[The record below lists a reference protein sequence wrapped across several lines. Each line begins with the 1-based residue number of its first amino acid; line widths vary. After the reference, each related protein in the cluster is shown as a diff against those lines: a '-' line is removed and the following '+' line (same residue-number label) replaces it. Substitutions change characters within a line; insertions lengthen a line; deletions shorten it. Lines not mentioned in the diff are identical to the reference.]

1 MGLQEGI
8 RVGWKKRG
16 TWSSASHPSR
26 QRRVQTMNLSEL
38 DQFSEGLSVINLLL
52 DWDKTLGKWYS
63 LNREALDRW
72 SVSQPVGF
80 HDVERLMKE
89 IVPDLTQ
96 KLTELQKKKKKFQEQ
111 CKTTHEAINS
121 PPPST
126 PAWKNPEAPKPKRK
140 RPDKNK
146 KEDLTVVEQVEVLLQ
161 GEQDVP
167 S

>member
-1 MGLQEGI
+1 
-8 RVGWKKRG
+8 
-16 TWSSASHPSR
+16 
-26 QRRVQTMNLSEL
+26 MNLSEL

-96 KLTELQKKKKKFQEQ
+96 KLMELQKEKRRPNPNANVPKKRRKK
-111 CKTTHEAINS
+111 T
-121 PPPST
+121 
-126 PAWKNPEAPKPKRK
+126 
-140 RPDKNK
+140 
-146 KEDLTVVEQVEVLLQ
+146 
-161 GEQDVP
+161 
-167 S
+167 